1 MLSALDKLPLT
12 VYNLINNQ
20 LILLWGDGVEFSDK
34 QYDGQL
40 IDEYYT
46 LIQIRRQAEKENS
59 TETVKL
65 IDEKIEIIRL
75 KLQPTILPE

>member
-1 MLSALDKLPLT
+1 MDM
-12 VYNLINNQ
+12 
-20 LILLWGDGVEFSDK
+20 SDK

-40 IDEYYT
+40 IDEYYS
-46 LIQIRRQAEKENS
+46 LMQIRRQAEKENS

>member
-1 MLSALDKLPLT
+1 MSQT
-12 VYNLINNQ
+12 
-20 LILLWGDGVEFSDK
+20 DK

-40 IDEYYT
+40 IDEYYS
-46 LIQIRRQAEKENS
+46 LMQIRKQAEKENA

-75 KLQPTILPE
+75 KLNPITLPE